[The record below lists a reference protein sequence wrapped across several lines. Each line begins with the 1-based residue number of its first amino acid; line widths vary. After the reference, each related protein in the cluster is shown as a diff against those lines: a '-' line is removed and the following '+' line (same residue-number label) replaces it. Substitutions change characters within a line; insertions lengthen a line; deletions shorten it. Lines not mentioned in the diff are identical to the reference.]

1 MVKTLHIKNDIGQL
15 SLLNRFLEKSMREY
29 GLDSAVFMNLKLA
42 VEETVVNIIS
52 YAYPGKRGKKITI
65 RLEQDINRLT
75 VVITDTGIAF
85 DPTGGK
91 KPDISLPLEERPIGG
106 LGTFLVKQMMTDVS
120 YTRSGNKNILTMIKK
135 ID

>member
-15 SLLNRFLEKSMREY
+15 SLLNRFLEESMREY

-52 YAYPGKRGKKITI
+52 YAYPGKKKERITI
-65 RLEQDINRLT
+65 RLKHDTGRLT

-85 DPTGGK
+85 DPTNSK

-106 LGTFLVKQMMTDVS
+106 LGTFLVRQMMTDVS
-120 YTRSGNKNILTMIKK
+120 YTRSDNKNILTMIKK

>member
-1 MVKTLHIKNDIGQL
+1 MVKTLHIKNDIEQL
-15 SLLNRFLEKSMREY
+15 NLLNQFLEESMREF

-42 VEETVVNIIS
+42 TEEAVVNIIS
-52 YAYPGKRGKKITI
+52 YAYPGKREERITI
-65 RLEQDINRLT
+65 RLKHDISRLT

-91 KPDISLPLEERPIGG
+91 KPDISLSLEERPIGG
-106 LGTFLVKQMMTDVS
+106 LGTFLVRQMMTAVS